1 MNRSVIGL
9 TLAAMLSGCSLAPDY
24 VHPAPPVTAQ
34 WPDGARAEG
43 AHRASEL
50 DLASFYPDPRLQA
63 LIGVA
68 QDNNRDLR
76 ISTARVAEAQALY
89 GIQRADRLPT
99 VSLGADRSV
108 DARGPFTDRTTAV

>member
-68 QDNNRDLR
+68 PGSPRR
-76 ISTARVAEAQALY
+76 KRS
-89 GIQRADRLPT
+89 T
-99 VSLGADRSV
+99 VSSA
-108 DARGPFTDRTTAV
+108 PTACPP